1 MHAYFYLQKDFNT
14 TSNIKTVCL
23 CFFFF
28 FVCLFFI
35 HEKVPPCIL
44 LAILYQICFLLH
56 DIIVIKYSID
66 LKLIFLLKER

>member
-1 MHAYFYLQKDFNT
+1 MHAYFYLQKDFT
-14 TSNIKTVCL
+14 TTYKNSL
-23 CFFFF
+23 FMFFFF
-28 FVCLFFI
+28 FFFCLFFI

-44 LAILYQICFLLH
+44 LAILYQICFLH

>member
-14 TSNIKTVCL
+14 TSNIKQSVYV
-23 CFFFF
+23 FF
-28 FVCLFFI
+28 CLFFI